1 MVILRAIATLLNM
14 MAIAIVFF
22 LDLHLKSFTVVL
34 LLLFNCLKNVHHKI
48 PQKKLSNKS
57 NELFIEFL
65 KCLPQNGIPSGD
77 HCPLSQTRL
86 AGPNSSNPRSHVYVA
101 IVPLSS
107 ESSENSTVLWAG
119 EPGKLHVCATKEKK
133 RNKKKTGTKLEYGSW
148 TVIRFAYW
156 SGCWMTR
163 FYCKHWSGCKIV
175 LQ

>member
-1 MVILRAIATLLNM
+1 

-22 LDLHLKSFTVVL
+22 LICIS
-34 LLLFNCLKNVHHKI
+34 NCLQLCCCYCLTVWKTCIIKYRK
-48 PQKKLSNKS
+48 KKLSNKS
-57 NELFIEFL
+57 NEKFIEFL

-119 EPGKLHVCATKEKK
+119 EPGKLHVCATKGKK
-133 RNKKKTGTKLEYGSW
+133 REKKTGTKLEYGSW

-163 FYCKHWSGCKIV
+163 FYCKHWSGCKIT
-175 LQ
+175 LCNGIHCL